1 MKQIKKNNRSCFGEL
16 DTVFPKGEDGL
27 RNTPDACLACD
38 DKTECLK
45 AAMGESGGMK
55 VQEELV
61 DRAYESG
68 MIGFW
73 KRWSKKKELY
83 RKMKKD

>member
-1 MKQIKKNNRSCFGEL
+1 MKQIKKNNRSCFGEI
-16 DTVFPKGEDGL
+16 DIVFPKGEDGL
-27 RNTPDACLACD
+27 RNTPDSCLDCD

-45 AAMGESGGMK
+45 TAMGKSGGMH
-55 VQEELV
+55 VHEELV

-73 KRWSKKKELY
+73 KRWSRKKSLH
-83 RKMKKD
+83 RKMKNR